1 MTFKI
6 ATHRSLVT
14 AFVPIALAA
23 AGISPAQAQ
32 PGPEDNP
39 NAPQDPYDHDQAEPV
54 GPATPQPATQPPAP
68 PTNPPPV
75 QAQQAATGQ
84 WVYTQQYG
92 WVWMPYGDQYVYSPE
107 NATGTVYP
115 YEYVY
120 AQAYGWEW
128 VTAPW
133 IWGWGPELYFG
144 VRGPGH
150 FRWYHGWGHGRGFA
164 GHGVIRAPG
173 FHGGFHGR
181 VGGGHFSGGH
191 FSGGHF
197 GGGHFSGGHF
207 GGGHFGGG
215 HFGGGH
221 FGGGHAGGHGHR

>member
-1 MTFKI
+1 MSSKFV
-6 ATHRSLVT
+6 THHSLVT
-14 AFVPIALAA
+14 AFVPLALAA
-23 AGISPAQAQ
+23 GITPARAQ
-32 PGPEDNP
+32 PGPEAAP
-39 NAPQDPYDHDQAEPV
+39 TAPQDPYDPDEVEPV
-54 GPATPQPATQPPAP
+54 EPAAPQPATQPPAP

-75 QAQQAATGQ
+75 QAQQQAATGQ

-92 WVWMPYGDQYVYSPE
+92 WVWMPYGDQYIYSPE

-120 AQAYGWEW
+120 APAYGWEW

-150 FRWYHGWGHGRGFA
+150 FRWYHGWGHGRVFA
-164 GHGVIRAPG
+164 GHGGRAPG
-173 FHGGFHGR
+173 FHGGFHGH
-181 VGGGHFSGGH
+181 VGGGHV
-191 FSGGHF
+191 
-197 GGGHFSGGHF
+197 GGGRV

-221 FGGGHAGGHGHR
+221 GGGGHGGRH